1 MNVRSFYL
9 ATSFLL
15 GIYFLIGNAG
25 GVPQAVTK
33 APGESNH
40 NSCATCHSP
49 GNFNASIKLDVMK
62 TDSSVIK
69 SYTPGETYIVRVKV
83 SGTNNPKAYGFQM
96 SCLDSLTNTDMGAW
110 SDLGTRVKTQNFTVQ
125 QKQRK
130 YLVQSAAKTDGIFT
144 AKWKAPATNLGTI
157 KFYFTGL
164 AINQNGRDDGDN
176 NAFSQLS
183 INGPSSSSS
192 NELATDD
199 FILFPNPAN
208 DIIKFRSE
216 DIQKISFISLT
227 GNVLPFIIENQK
239 EINVQALS
247 KGAYIAVLYDKNGQ
261 KLSVQ
266 RFTKL

>member
-1 MNVRSFYL
+1 MTNRSFYL

-33 APGESNH
+33 APGEANH

-49 GNFNASIKLDVMK
+49 GNFSANIKLDVMK
-62 TDSSVIK
+62 TDSTVIK

-110 SDLGTRVKTQNFTVQ
+110 SDLGTRVKTQNFSVQ

-183 INGPSSSSS
+183 IYGPSSSSS
-192 NELATDD
+192 SEPATDNYL
-199 FILFPNPAN
+199 LFPNPAN
-208 DIIKFRSE
+208 DIIKIQSE
-216 DIQKISFISLT
+216 EVQKVSFISLM
-227 GNVLPFIIENQK
+227 GNVLPFMVENQK
-239 EINVQALS
+239 EIDIQALS
-247 KGAYIAVLYDKNGQ
+247 KGAYIVILYDEDGN
-261 KLSVQ
+261 KLKAH
-266 RFTKL
+266 RFIKL